1 MYMIQA
7 HMLHDMFIA
16 NPRWTTSGPSEEAE
30 DRHVNAREIMAA

>member
-30 DRHVNAREIMAA
+30 DRQVNAREIMAA